1 MTVLPD
7 FGGRVPGRH
16 RRHGV
21 FEARL
26 NNRPEAFGYLIEVKY
41 PDGQTFT
48 LRDPYS
54 FPPTLGELDTH
65 LAAEGRHER
74 IWERLGAHPTHH
86 RGALGTSF

>member
-1 MTVLPD
+1 MRRPVSAQEVEQQIDRLVQLSHNDPHSVLGIHPDGDGIVVRTYRPDAESVTVLPD

-41 PDGQTFT
+41 P
-48 LRDPYS
+48 
-54 FPPTLGELDTH
+54 GE
-65 LAAEGRHER
+65 
-74 IWERLGAHPTHH
+74 
-86 RGALGTSF
+86 